1 MFKSDSGS
9 KRVGKKS
16 DSVTHYYAKQS
27 GVCALLL
34 NVSFQS
40 QQRSMSNLVE
50 YTTLQMFWLSGIF
63 SAIECTW
70 IIRLSWLKLLLT
82 CTRRK
87 KNGKDYVE
95 RSNTC
100 STLMAPQKILLLSV
114 VAMKQT
120 PLKSVVVVLPCSTAK
135 HKCCCHLGPLFCFR
149 LFPYVLLSDLFMAG
163 NRWREM
169 MGESFEDCK
178 LGWIAGKQRVWNYCR
193 HLFAFWSVCLV
204 WIKVRWHWQ
213 AYC

>member
-1 MFKSDSGS
+1 MVANELEKNPTAWHITMQS
-9 KRVGKKS
+9 K
-16 DSVTHYYAKQS
+16 S

-114 VAMKQT
+114 AAMKQT

-135 HKCCCHLGPLFCFR
+135 HKCCCHLGPFFCFR
-149 LFPYVLLSDLFMAG
+149 LLTKIPQPLRLARFLSHLAQTNF
-163 NRWREM
+163 N
-169 MGESFEDCK
+169 K
-178 LGWIAGKQRVWNYCR
+178 LWK
-193 HLFAFWSVCLV
+193 S
-204 WIKVRWHWQ
+204 
-213 AYC
+213 

>member
-1 MFKSDSGS
+1 
-9 KRVGKKS
+9 
-16 DSVTHYYAKQS
+16 
-27 GVCALLL
+27 
-34 NVSFQS
+34 
-40 QQRSMSNLVE
+40 
-50 YTTLQMFWLSGIF
+50 MFWLSGIF

-114 VAMKQT
+114 AAMKQT

-163 NRWREM
+163 KGRWGKVLRIVNW
-169 MGESFEDCK
+169 GELLASKGCEIIAATYLPFELCTYLKFGLKSDDTER
-178 LGWIAGKQRVWNYCR
+178 LI
-193 HLFAFWSVCLV
+193 
-204 WIKVRWHWQ
+204 VRT
-213 AYC
+213 ATN